1 MKNCI
6 GLRRESKDLT
16 ERRVPLT
23 PDQVRELIEK
33 YSIRVIVEPSEERI
47 FRDEEFRAAGA
58 RISHDLSECNIIL
71 GVKEVPLNDLIADKT
86 YCFFSHT
93 FKAQQYNMP
102 MLKRMLEL
110 KDSLF
115 DYELV
120 RDENGKR
127 VLFFG
132 DYAGYAG
139 MIDSLW
145 ALGQR
150 LLSEGI
156 NNPFKNIQQ
165 ANKYDRFD
173 DAKEAVIEAGRRIA
187 AGELPEE
194 LYPLV
199 CGFTG
204 YGHVS
209 KGAQAI
215 FDLMPVELISAGK
228 LPEFF
233 RNGKFSGNTLYKV
246 EFTKPDM
253 FEPEPQNGKIPPFD
267 LEDFRKHPQHYRS
280 KLEQYIPYLTMLV
293 NGIYWERSY
302 PRLITKQFLQRFYS
316 AGETPRLRVIGDI
329 TCDPDGSIEAAV
341 KTTNSD
347 NPIYVYEP
355 LTDSVRDGWEG
366 NGPVVLAVDKLP
378 TEIPREASIDFGK
391 ALLPFV
397 PQLAAADYSRP
408 VERLDICRP
417 FQNAL
422 IAHRGELTPRFTYL
436 HEYVTRI

>member
-23 PDQVRELIEK
+23 PGQVGELIEK
-33 YSIRVIVEPSEERI
+33 HNTHVIVEPSEERI

-58 RISHDLSECNIIL
+58 RISTDLSECNIIF

-93 FKAQQYNMP
+93 FKAQAYNMP

-150 LLSEGI
+150 LLWEGI
-156 NNPFKNIQQ
+156 DNPFKNIQQ

-173 DAKEAVIEAGRRIA
+173 DAKEAVREAGRRIA
-187 AGELPEE
+187 AGELPDK
-194 LYPLV
+194 LNPLV
-199 CGFTG
+199 CGF
-204 YGHVS
+204 
-209 KGAQAI
+209 
-215 FDLMPVELISAGK
+215 
-228 LPEFF
+228 
-233 RNGKFSGNTLYKV
+233 
-246 EFTKPDM
+246 
-253 FEPEPQNGKIPPFD
+253 
-267 LEDFRKHPQHYRS
+267 
-280 KLEQYIPYLTMLV
+280 
-293 NGIYWERSY
+293 
-302 PRLITKQFLQRFYS
+302 
-316 AGETPRLRVIGDI
+316 
-329 TCDPDGSIEAAV
+329 
-341 KTTNSD
+341 
-347 NPIYVYEP
+347 
-355 LTDSVRDGWEG
+355 
-366 NGPVVLAVDKLP
+366 
-378 TEIPREASIDFGK
+378 
-391 ALLPFV
+391 
-397 PQLAAADYSRP
+397 
-408 VERLDICRP
+408 
-417 FQNAL
+417 
-422 IAHRGELTPRFTYL
+422 
-436 HEYVTRI
+436 